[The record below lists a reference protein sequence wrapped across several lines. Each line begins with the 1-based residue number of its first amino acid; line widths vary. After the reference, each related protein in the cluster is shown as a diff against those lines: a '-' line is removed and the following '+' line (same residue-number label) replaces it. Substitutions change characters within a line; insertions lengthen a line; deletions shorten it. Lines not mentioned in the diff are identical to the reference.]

1 MMKRHTSSSAI
12 GAHPTNE
19 VSVIINLVLSFTLQS
34 LALYIWLT
42 RFFLL
47 FVLFFQEFFLE
58 FKELTKYCP

>member
-12 GAHPTNE
+12 GVCPTNE
-19 VSVIINLVLSFTLQS
+19 VSVIINLVSLFTLQS

-42 RFFLL
+42 
-47 FVLFFQEFFLE
+47 LFFAFCFVFPGVFLE